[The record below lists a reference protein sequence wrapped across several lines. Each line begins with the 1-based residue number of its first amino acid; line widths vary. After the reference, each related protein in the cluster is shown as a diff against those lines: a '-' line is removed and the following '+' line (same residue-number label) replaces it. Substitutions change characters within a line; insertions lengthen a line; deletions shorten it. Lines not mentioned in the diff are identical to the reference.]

1 MKTPIAFFA
10 GIILGA
16 LITGILV
23 DQMASKLWVD
33 KQIQAKTA
41 ELIQTVTGLEEL
53 QDGNREE
60 AIAILEGR
68 IDANLQFGGDDL
80 NALNL
85 PKDTMEN
92 FRNALDRAE
101 EYRTRHPKDE

>member
-23 DQMASKLWVD
+23 DQMASKLWID
-33 KQIQAKTA
+33 KQIQAKA
-41 ELIQTVTGLEEL
+41 VELTRTVTGLEEL
-53 QDGNREE
+53 QDGNREG

-68 IDANLQFGGDDL
+68 IDDDLQFGDDDL
-80 NALNL
+80 SALNL
-85 PKDTMEN
+85 PKGTMEI
-92 FRNALDRAE
+92 FRKALDSAA
-101 EYRTRHPKDE
+101 EYRKKHPQ